1 LSDLVLA
8 VRSGQID
15 FPQLSV
21 PAGDCL
27 GTDFLAQ
34 LRFFPPARRLSPD
47 SPAQPLPVRFSSS
60 SAESINQ
67 FLPSGALVHLARFLT
82 SVSFACQSFSRV
94 NLARLSQR
102 VFLFFFALT
111 RFCFTSLSRV
121 SVLLRSHARRI
132 APGPIRFFFLLF
144 IRAARFLIPLWRELK
159 RCLPSC
165 SVFPA
170 LYSSL
175 FCLAENLPTTPK
187 PSMTAARPNTGG
199 LSLLA
204 F

>member
-27 GTDFLAQ
+27 STDFLAQ

-111 RFCFTSLSRV
+111 RFCFTSLSRAQNRSRPDPV
-121 SVLLRSHARRI
+121 FLFVVHPRCSVPHSAVARAEAVPAKLL
-132 APGPIRFFFLLF
+132 GF
-144 IRAARFLIPLWRELK
+144 
-159 RCLPSC
+159 SC
-165 SVFPA
+165 SV
-170 LYSSL
+170 LQSV
-175 FCLAENLPTTPK
+175 LPC
-187 PSMTAARPNTGG
+187 
-199 LSLLA
+199 
-204 F
+204 